1 LWPRTGPCHSLP
13 GDSPGTQKEAQVT
26 ATAPVAERP
35 DKEPKK
41 PKRQTTFNE
50 GTGRLAAT
58 LLSPTMLVLGLVV
71 LFPIMS
77 ALRESLYQSG
87 TRLDENG
94 FIVKGST
101 WVGLQ
106 NYTDIFKGD
115 TGDRFWNAFY
125 NTTFFT
131 IVCVVLET
139 VLGVAMALI
148 MHKAFKGRGIVR
160 ASILVPWAIPTVV
173 SALLWKWIFQAD
185 GIANDLLGTQ
195 VLWSTEGWQSKMS
208 VIIADTWKTAPFIGL
223 LVLAGLQT
231 IPAEVYEAAKV
242 DGANVLQTFRR
253 ITLPLVKPAL
263 LVAVLF
269 RILDTLRIFD
279 LPFVLV
285 GPHKDSVETLS
296 MLAYDEAFNTRYGPA
311 AAYATV
317 LFFYV
322 AVVAYAFVKILG
334 ADVIGEARAKKPGGG
349 GKGRRKKREIQE
361 APGVAIGA
369 ASGGGG
375 L

>member
-1 LWPRTGPCHSLP
+1 V
-13 GDSPGTQKEAQVT
+13 AQ
-26 ATAPVAERP
+26 TAPVNTRSELKEGKRP
-35 DKEPKK
+35 
-41 PKRQTTFNE
+41 RRFNE
-50 GTGRLAAT
+50 GTARLAAV
-58 LLSPTMLVLGLVV
+58 LLSPTLLVLGLVV
-71 LFPIMS
+71 LYPIMA
-77 ALRESLYQSG
+77 ALRESLYTSG
-87 TRLDENG
+87 TKLDANG

-101 WVGLQ
+101 FVGLD
-106 NYTDIFKGD
+106 NYTAIFKGE
-115 TGDRFWNAFY
+115 TGQRFWNAAY

-148 MHKAFKGRGIVR
+148 MHKAFKGRAVVR

-185 GIANDLLGTQ
+185 GIANTMLGTQ
-195 VLWSTEGWQSKMS
+195 ILWSTEGWQSQLS
-208 VIIADTWKTAPFIGL
+208 VIVADTWKTAPFIGL

-242 DGANVLQTFRR
+242 DGASVLQQFRQ

-317 LFFYV
+317 LFLYV

-334 ADVIGEARAKKPGGG
+334 ADVIGEARAKLPGG
-349 GKGRRKKREIQE
+349 KKKKRRFGAGLSKASEIPV
-361 APGVAIGA
+361 PGGIGGA
-369 ASGGGG
+369 
-375 L
+375 

>member
-1 LWPRTGPCHSLP
+1 M
-13 GDSPGTQKEAQVT
+13 T
-26 ATAPVAERP
+26 ASTPVAERP
-35 DKEPKK
+35 VKEPK
-41 PKRQTTFNE
+41 RQQRFDE

-58 LLSPTMLVLGLVV
+58 LLSPTLLVLGVVV
-71 LFPIMS
+71 LFPIMA
-77 ALRESLYQSG
+77 ALRDSLYQSG
-87 TRLDENG
+87 QRLDENG

-101 WVGLQ
+101 FVGLD
-106 NYTDIFKGD
+106 NYTAIFKGE

-125 NTTFFT
+125 NTTLFT
-131 IVCVVLET
+131 VVCVVLET

-160 ASILVPWAIPTVV
+160 ASILVPWAIPTVI

-185 GIANDLLGTQ
+185 GIANTLIGTQ
-195 VLWSTEGWQSKMS
+195 VLWSTEGWQSKLS
-208 VIIADTWKTAPFIGL
+208 VVIADTWKTAPFIGL

-242 DGANVLQTFRR
+242 DGANAWKTFTR

-285 GPHKDSVETLS
+285 GAHKNSVESLS
-296 MLAYDEAFNTRYGPA
+296 MLAYDEASNVRYGPA
-311 AAYATV
+311 AAYATL
-317 LFFYV
+317 LFLYV
-322 AVVAYAFVKILG
+322 AVVAYLFVKILG

-349 GKGRRKKREIQE
+349 RRKKNRNSDT
-361 APGVAIGA
+361 AAARAVVAAGAGPGT
-369 ASGGGG
+369 GGNV
-375 L
+375 

>member
-1 LWPRTGPCHSLP
+1 MSTS
-13 GDSPGTQKEAQVT
+13 
-26 ATAPVAERP
+26 APVEKRP
-35 DKEPKK
+35 TPETTKK
-41 PKRQTTFNE
+41 PKRTTSFNE
-50 GTGRLAAT
+50 GTGRLAAG
-58 LLSPTMLVLGLVV
+58 LLSPTMIVLILVIGL
-71 LFPIMS
+71 PILS

-87 TRLDENG
+87 QRIDEAG
-94 FIVKGST
+94 FIIQGSEF
-101 WVGLQ
+101 VGLE
-106 NYTDIFKGD
+106 NYSAIFSGE

-131 IVCVVLET
+131 VTCVLLET
-139 VLGVAMALI
+139 TLGVAMALV
-148 MHKAFKGRGIVR
+148 MHKAFKGRSIVR

-195 VLWSTEGWQSKMS
+195 ILWSTEGWQSVMS

-242 DGANVLQTFRR
+242 DGANAWKTFTR

-296 MLAYDEAFNTRYGPA
+296 MLAYDQAFNVRYGPA

-317 LFFYV
+317 LFIYV
-322 AVVAYAFVKILG
+322 AVVAYMFVKILG
-334 ADVIGEARAKKPGGG
+334 ADVIGDARAKTP
-349 GKGRRKKREIQE
+349 GRRRRRAAVK
-361 APGVAIGA
+361 GA
-369 ASGGGG
+369 QA
-375 L
+375 

>member
-1 LWPRTGPCHSLP
+1 MS
-13 GDSPGTQKEAQVT
+13 E
-26 ATAPVAERP
+26 TAPVNNRSLTRSR
-35 DKEPKK
+35 
-41 PKRQTTFNE
+41 KRQTNFNE
-50 GTGRLAAT
+50 GTGRLAAV
-58 LLSPTMLVLGLVV
+58 LLSPTLIVLALVV
-71 LFPIMS
+71 LYPILS
-77 ALRESLYQSG
+77 AFRESFYTSG
-87 TRLDENG
+87 QKLDANG

-101 WVGLQ
+101 FVGLD
-106 NYTDIFKGD
+106 NYSAIFSGD
-115 TGDRFWNAFY
+115 TGSRFWTAFY

-148 MHKAFKGRGIVR
+148 MHKAFKGRSIVR

-185 GIANDLLGTQ
+185 GVANSILGTQ
-195 VLWSTEGWQSKMS
+195 ILWSTDGWQAKLS
-208 VIIADTWKTAPFIGL
+208 VIVADTWKTAPFIGL

-242 DGANVLQTFRR
+242 DGANVMQTFRR
-253 ITLPLVKPAL
+253 ITLPLVNPAL

-269 RILDTLRIFD
+269 RLLDTLRIFD

-285 GPHKDSVETLS
+285 GPHKSSVETLS
-296 MLAYDEAFNTRYGPA
+296 MLGYDEAFNTRYGPA

-317 LFFYV
+317 LFLYV
-322 AVVAYAFVKILG
+322 AAVAYAFVRILG

-349 GKGRRKKREIQE
+349 GGRRQRKRDAAPAAVPE
-361 APGVAIGA
+361 AGLSSV
-369 ASGGGG
+369 GGGV
-375 L
+375 

>member
-1 LWPRTGPCHSLP
+1 M
-13 GDSPGTQKEAQVT
+13 T

-35 DKEPKK
+35 AKEPKQ
-41 PKRQTTFNE
+41 PKRPQRFNE
-50 GTGRLAAT
+50 GTGRLAAL
-58 LLSPTMLVLGLVV
+58 LLSPTLLVLGLVV
-71 LFPIMS
+71 LFPIIS
-77 ALRESLYQSG
+77 ALRESLFTSG
-87 TRLDENG
+87 TKLDENG

-101 WVGLQ
+101 FVGLD
-106 NYTDIFKGD
+106 NYLDIFKGD

-131 IVCVVLET
+131 VVCVVLET

-185 GIANDLLGTQ
+185 GIANQLIGTQ

-242 DGANVLQTFRR
+242 DGASVWKTFTR

-317 LFFYV
+317 LFIYV

-334 ADVIGEARAKKPGGG
+334 ADVIGEARARKPGGG
-349 GKGRRKKREIQE
+349 GGGKRWRKKN
-361 APGVAIGA
+361 AAKGSTDTSVGAVAV
-369 ASGGGG
+369 GGGG
-375 L
+375 R

>member
-1 LWPRTGPCHSLP
+1 MTATTP
-13 GDSPGTQKEAQVT
+13 VT
-26 ATAPVAERP
+26 APAT
-35 DKEPKK
+35 EPKRK
-41 PKRQTTFNE
+41 QRFDE

-58 LLSPTMLVLGLVV
+58 LLSPTLLVLGVVV
-71 LFPIMS
+71 LFPIIS
-77 ALRESLYQSG
+77 ALRESLFTSG
-87 TRLDENG
+87 QHLDANG
-94 FIVKGST
+94 FVVKGET
-101 WVGLQ
+101 FVGLQ
-106 NYTDIFKGD
+106 NYADIFRGE
-115 TGDRFWNAFY
+115 TGTRFWNAFY

-131 IVCVVLET
+131 VICVVLET

-160 ASILVPWAIPTVV
+160 ASILVPWAIPTVI

-185 GIANDLLGTQ
+185 GVANALLGTQ

-208 VIIADTWKTAPFIGL
+208 VILADTWKTAPFIGL

-242 DGANVLQTFRR
+242 DGANAWKTFTR
-253 ITLPLVKPAL
+253 ITMPLVKPAL

-296 MLAYDEAFNTRYGPA
+296 MLAYDEAFNTRFGPA

-317 LFFYV
+317 LFVYI
-322 AVVAYAFVKILG
+322 AVVAYLFVKILG
-334 ADVIGEARAKKPGGG
+334 ADVIGEARAKKPGGRKG
-349 GKGRRKKREIQE
+349 GGRWKRSD
-361 APGVAIGA
+361 AVKASASAAVTAGA
-369 ASGGGG
+369 ASGSGRNI
-375 L
+375 

>member
-1 LWPRTGPCHSLP
+1 
-13 GDSPGTQKEAQVT
+13 VT

-35 DKEPKK
+35 AKEPKQ
-41 PKRQTTFNE
+41 PKRPQRFNE
-50 GTGRLAAT
+50 GTGRLAAL
-58 LLSPTMLVLGLVV
+58 LLSPTLLVLAVVV

-77 ALRESLYQSG
+77 ALRESLFQSG
-87 TRLDENG
+87 QHLDANG

-101 WVGLQ
+101 FVGLD
-106 NYTDIFKGD
+106 NYSAIFKGD
-115 TGDRFWNAFY
+115 TGHRFWNAFY

-131 IVCVVLET
+131 VVCVVLET

-148 MHKAFKGRGIVR
+148 MAKAFKGRGIVR
-160 ASILVPWAIPTVV
+160 ASILVPWAIPTVI
-173 SALLWKWIFQAD
+173 SALLWKWVFQPD
-185 GIANDLLGTQ
+185 GIANNLIGSQ
-195 VLWSTEGWQSKMS
+195 VLWSTEGWQSKLS
-208 VIIADTWKTAPFIGL
+208 VVIADTWKTAPFIGL

-242 DGANVLQTFRR
+242 DGANAWKTFTR

-279 LPFVLV
+279 LPVVLV

-317 LFFYV
+317 LFIYV
-322 AVVAYAFVKILG
+322 AVVAYLFVKILG

-349 GKGRRKKREIQE
+349 GKGRRKKREIQD

-369 ASGGGG
+369 VASGGGG
-375 L
+375 M

>member
-1 LWPRTGPCHSLP
+1 
-13 GDSPGTQKEAQVT
+13 VT
-26 ATAPVAERP
+26 ASTPVAERP
-35 DKEPKK
+35 VKEPK
-41 PKRQTTFNE
+41 RQQRFDE

-58 LLSPTMLVLGLVV
+58 LLSPTLLVLGLVV
-71 LFPIMS
+71 LFPIIA
-77 ALRESLYQSG
+77 ALRESLFTSG
-87 TRLDENG
+87 TKLDANG

-101 WVGLQ
+101 FVGLQ
-106 NYTDIFKGD
+106 NYTDIFKGA
-115 TGDRFWNAFY
+115 TGHRFWNAFY
-125 NTTFFT
+125 NTSFFT
-131 IVCVVLET
+131 VVCVVLET
-139 VLGVAMALI
+139 VLGVVMALI

-160 ASILVPWAIPTVV
+160 ASILVPWAIPTVI

-185 GIANDLLGTQ
+185 GIANNMLGTQ

-242 DGANVLQTFRR
+242 DGANAWKTFTR

-285 GPHKDSVETLS
+285 GAHKNSVETLS

-317 LFFYV
+317 LFIYV

-334 ADVIGEARAKKPGGG
+334 ADIIGEARAKKPGGG
-349 GKGRRKKREIQE
+349 AKKRGRGET
-361 APGVAIGA
+361 APATAAVGLSA
-369 ASGGGG
+369 ASGSGRSV
-375 L
+375 